1 MLVSLNFD
9 GSVDLDLVAHFLG
22 IATHDNINAA
32 PSGPATART
41 ASYSPLDIGPRPV
54 MAVLG
59 EQNHLKVVL
68 I

>member
-32 PSGPATART
+32 PSRPATART
-41 ASYSPLDIGPRPV
+41 ASYSPLDIAPRPAA
-54 MAVLG
+54 AVLG
-59 EQNHLKVVL
+59 EQKHLKVVL